1 MLCNFSPLTLIGG
14 GGIFSIPFGGIG
26 VHMSCDC
33 CENKKTYR
41 NDEEKKKLVTR
52 LNRIEGQIRG
62 IKKMIEE
69 DAYCIDVLTQCSA
82 ASFSFSSF
90 SRELLSSHIS
100 GCVVRGIN
108 EGDEHVVDELVT
120 IIEKLVK

>member
-1 MLCNFSPLTLIGG
+1 
-14 GGIFSIPFGGIG
+14 
-26 VHMSCDC
+26 MSNGC
-33 CENKKTYR
+33 CEKKTKR
-41 NDEEKKKLVTR
+41 NEKEKQLINNR
-52 LNRIEGQIRG
+52 LSRIEGQIRG
-62 IKKMIEE
+62 VKKMIEE

-82 ASFSFSSF
+82 ASSAFSSF